1 MSRLVVASVALWLSW
16 PAALAHAQS
25 PHVGARESTATGTV
39 DGVDRAN
46 RVITFRR
53 GSSELRSVFVDPAV
67 GSMFDTL
74 QAGEVV
80 SVRYVEPVIVQVRPA
95 AASTGLRDTGRVAS
109 EIGSDA
115 TPRQLTEA
123 GTIES
128 VDPWGLRVTYRTSDY
143 RRVVR
148 VVTDRRL
155 LDGVRPGE
163 RVEVTLTRP
172 RAVRIERGRR

>member
-1 MSRLVVASVALWLSW
+1 LWLSW
-16 PAALAHAQS
+16 PAGLAHAQR
-25 PHVGARESTATGTV
+25 PLAATEESTATGTV
-39 DGVDRAN
+39 DRVDRSS

-74 QAGEVV
+74 QAGDVV
-80 SVRYVEPVIVQVRPA
+80 SVRYVESVIVQVHPA
-95 AASTGLRDTGRVAS
+95 AASAGLRDTGRVAS
-109 EIGSDA
+109 ETAVDV
-115 TPRQLTEA
+115 PQQLTED

-128 VDPWGLRVTYRTSDY
+128 VDPWGLQVTYRTSDY